1 MESKLKFVFS
11 LQNLQ
16 QDTTKK
22 AIAGFICAA
31 ILLFYP
37 PSSPLT
43 ADQMTK
49 LTDQEQLLVGLM
61 FAAIAGLSKILAA
74 YHSFVATINLFHDEN
89 KAAIVPTAPAPK
101 G

>member
-1 MESKLKFVFS
+1 MEKLKFAFS
-11 LQNLQ
+11 MQNLQ

-43 ADQMTK
+43 ADQMNH
-49 LTDQEQLLVGLM
+49 LTDQMQALVGLI
-61 FAAIAGLSKILAA
+61 FVAIAGLSKILAA
-74 YHSFVATINLFHDEN
+74 YHSVIATINLFHNEN
-89 KAAIVPTAPAPK
+89 KTSTVPAQPPK